1 MEMRKLTG
9 EDLFPLMNI
18 LAKVG
23 VKEALMK
30 FFKQRSE
37 AAKKDKE
44 EVNVEEIGM
53 EAIAEITEII
63 FMNME
68 RAKQEIN
75 VLLADLCEV
84 KREDI
89 EKLPMSDYVAMVM
102 DFLSQQ
108 EFRASMNA
116 IMLSFK

>member
-9 EDLFPLMNI
+9 GDLFPLMNI

-23 VKEALMK
+23 VKEALAK

-37 AAKKDKE
+37 ASKKDKE
-44 EVNVEEIGM
+44 EINVEEIGM

-63 FMNME
+63 FLNME
-68 RAKQEIN
+68 RAKKDIN
-75 VLLADLCEV
+75 TLLADLCEV
-84 KREDI
+84 KREDV
-89 EKLPMSDYVAMVM
+89 EKLPMSEYVALVM

-108 EFRASMNA
+108 EFKASMNA
-116 IMLSFK
+116 IISSFK